1 MSDMTL
7 QEQQSQLQLRKTLD
21 NGVVLANIIEISTN
35 VVSRVAGKDI
45 ADSVNRQTLSR
56 NVLANLVANRIKTRI
71 LKKG

>member
-1 MSDMTL
+1 MTL

-21 NGVVLANIIEISTN
+21 NGVVLANIIEISTS

-56 NVLANLVANRIKTRI
+56 NVLANLVANRIKTRV

>member
-1 MSDMTL
+1 MTQVWKSL
-7 QEQQSQLQLRKTLD
+7 LYL
-21 NGVVLANIIEISTN
+21 LANIIEVSTN

>member
-1 MSDMTL
+1 MTL

-56 NVLANLVANRIKTRI
+56 NVLANLVANRIKARV

>member
-1 MSDMTL
+1 MTL

-21 NGVVLANIIEISTN
+21 NGAVLANIIEVSTN

-56 NVLANLVANRIKTRI
+56 NVLANLVANRIKARV

>member
-7 QEQQSQLQLRKTLD
+7 QEQQTQLQLRKTLD
-21 NGVVLANIIEISTN
+21 NGVVLANIIEVSTN

>member
-1 MSDMTL
+1 MTL
-7 QEQQSQLQLRKTLD
+7 QEQQTQLQLRKTLD
-21 NGVVLANIIEISTN
+21 NGVILANIIEVSTN

-45 ADSVNRQTLSR
+45 ADSVNRETLSR

>member
-21 NGVVLANIIEISTN
+21 NGVVLANIIEISTS

-56 NVLANLVANRIKTRI
+56 NVLANLVANRIKTRV

>member
-1 MSDMTL
+1 MTL

-21 NGVVLANIIEISTN
+21 NGVVLANIIEISTS

-56 NVLANLVANRIKTRI
+56 NVLANLVANRIKTHV
-71 LKKG
+71 LKKK

>member
-21 NGVVLANIIEISTN
+21 NGVVLANIIEISTS

-56 NVLANLVANRIKTRI
+56 NVLANLVANRIKARV

>member
-1 MSDMTL
+1 MSYMTL
-7 QEQQSQLQLRKTLD
+7 QEQQTQLQLRKTLD
-21 NGVVLANIIEISTN
+21 NGVILANIIEVSTN

-56 NVLANLVANRIKTRI
+56 NVLSNLVANRIKTRI

>member
-21 NGVVLANIIEISTN
+21 NGVVLANIIEVSTN

-56 NVLANLVANRIKTRI
+56 NVLANLVANRIKARV

>member
-1 MSDMTL
+1 MTL
-7 QEQQSQLQLRKTLD
+7 QEQQTQLQLRKTLD
-21 NGVVLANIIEISTN
+21 NGVILANIIEVSTN

>member
-7 QEQQSQLQLRKTLD
+7 QEQQTQLQLRKTLD
-21 NGVVLANIIEISTN
+21 NGVILANIIEVSTN
-35 VVSRVAGKDI
+35 VVNRVAGKDI

>member
-1 MSDMTL
+1 MTL

-21 NGVVLANIIEISTN
+21 NGVVLANIIEVSTN

-56 NVLANLVANRIKTRI
+56 NVLANLVANRIKARV

>member
-7 QEQQSQLQLRKTLD
+7 QEQQTQLQLRKTLD
-21 NGVVLANIIEISTN
+21 NGVILANIIEVSTN

>member
-21 NGVVLANIIEISTN
+21 NGVVLANIIEVSTN

-45 ADSVNRQTLSR
+45 ADSVHRQTLSR

>member
-1 MSDMTL
+1 MTL
-7 QEQQSQLQLRKTLD
+7 QEQQTQLQLRKTLD
-21 NGVVLANIIEISTN
+21 NGVILANIIEVSTN

-45 ADSVNRQTLSR
+45 ADSVNHQTLSR

>member
-7 QEQQSQLQLRKTLD
+7 QEQQTQLQLRKTLD
-21 NGVVLANIIEISTN
+21 NGVILANIIEVSTN

-56 NVLANLVANRIKTRI
+56 NVLANLVANRIKTRV

>member
-21 NGVVLANIIEISTN
+21 NGAVLANIIEVSTN

-45 ADSVNRQTLSR
+45 ADSVNRETLSR
-56 NVLANLVANRIKTRI
+56 NVLANLVANRIKTRV